1 MNRTMWA
8 IFKIFAI
15 GIGAIVAFLGGLVIA
30 GLILEPD
37 SPVMDH
43 DHCALFEDCG

>member
-1 MNRTMWA
+1 MDRTMWA

-15 GIGAIVAFLGGLVIA
+15 GIGAIVAFLGGLVIV
-30 GLILEPD
+30 GLLLEPD
-37 SPVMDH
+37 SPAH